1 MEPIAQINFQNLV
14 AFALKLPEG
23 PSSVL
28 SEELL
33 KRKTKFVNFFKNSD
47 AENRVSN
54 CKR

>member
-33 KRKTKFVNFFKNSD
+33 KEKLNLSLKESF
-47 AENRVSN
+47 
-54 CKR
+54 